1 MQDNC
6 LLYPVYLMFCTTF
19 KSFKGMVFMLNEIR
33 KIKEIEIKNKD
44 KYHIMLV
51 ANVREKTTGFKDYN
65 GTSVISEFLTLN
77 QYELIIKTLRNCGFE
92 VSSYFDENDFLKD
105 CITNGFYK
113 NEGKQIIVINTAQKG
128 TAVGRKSLIPAFCD
142 QNGLWHTNS
151 NAYIVSLTRNKYHC
165 DSILQANDFS
175 VTKGYLYYPTSGWF
189 LNKRPQLGE
198 KVIAKLNGETSSIG
212 LNNENIFNY
221 ESEKDVFIKEL
232 SNTYN
237 QPVLVQTFVEGYEVE
252 VPVVIEGDIIE
263 VVLPVGISV
272 NNKKQ
277 LDNTILDYETR
288 KNLRFDFYNF
298 QELFPGISKELEK
311 CTIECVKLLGIEGFG
326 RVDFRI
332 DLSGNYYIT
341 DVAANPHLT
350 KGMSFNYAFQEN
362 GMEYPEM
369 LEALLATTI
378 SRYKRRLK

>member
-1 MQDNC
+1 
-6 LLYPVYLMFCTTF
+6 
-19 KSFKGMVFMLNEIR
+19 MLNEIK
-33 KIKEIEIKNKD
+33 KIKEREIKERD

-51 ANVREKTTGFKDYN
+51 ANVREKTTGFIDYD

-77 QYELIIKTLRNCGFE
+77 QYELIIKTLRNCGYE

-105 CITNGFYK
+105 CITNDFYK
-113 NEGKQIIVINTAQKG
+113 SNNKQIIVINTAQKG
-128 TAVGRKSLIPAFCD
+128 TAIGRKSLIPSFCD

-165 DSILQANDFS
+165 DSILQANGFP
-175 VTKGYLYYPTSGWF
+175 VTKEYLYYPTTGWF
-189 LNKRPQLGE
+189 LDKKPLLGE

-212 LNNENIFNY
+212 LTNENIFTY
-221 ESEKDVFIKEL
+221 KSDRDTFINNL

-237 QPVLVQTFVEGYEVE
+237 QPVLVQSFVEGYEVE
-252 VPVVIEGDIIE
+252 VPVVIDGDAIE

-272 NNKKQ
+272 NNEQQ
-277 LDNTILDYETR
+277 LNSTILDYETR

-298 QELFPGISKELEK
+298 QKLFPEISKKLEQ

-326 RVDFRI
+326 RVNFRI
-332 DLSGNYYIT
+332 DLDGNYYIT

-350 KGMSFNYAFQEN
+350 KGMSFNYAFREN
-362 GMEYPEM
+362 DMEYQEM
-369 LEALLATTI
+369 LEVLLATTI
-378 SRYKRRLK
+378 SRYKRRLS